1 MLVNITDLTI
11 EELHQ
16 QIKSKQLSPVELTQA
31 LLQQIKN
38 TDSRLNA
45 FITVYEEEALAAA
58 KVAESEIVAGNIKS
72 KFHGIPIALKDN
84 IFHQNHLT
92 TMGSEIHRNFIPTYN
107 ATVVD
112 KLVNA
117 GAILLGKLNLHE
129 YALSIT
135 SSSIHFG
142 PVKNPWNL
150 DKIPGGSSGGSAAA
164 IAVGSTPVSVGTDTA
179 GSIRIPAA
187 ACGIVGLKPTRGLVS
202 AYGVYPLSW
211 TQDHVGPMAKNVK
224 DTAALLEIIA
234 GHDEKDAVSID
245 AETTDYTSHL
255 DGDVSSL
262 TIGVEEDYFFKDID
276 SPIEKATRNVIQ
288 SLVEKG
294 AKVKEVKIPALKDM
308 DWAGFTFSVSEASVV
323 HYDSIIE
330 RPEDI
335 GEDIRGFLQ
344 MGASPASE
352 LYANALKVREQLIK
366 EFTEVFNEVD
376 VIISPTLPVFPNNIG
391 EVQTL
396 LNGEKVDLLPNFI
409 RLTGPANITGLPAL
423 SVPSGVHE
431 GLPMGIQIIGNALD
445 EKTVLNVGYA
455 IEQLNL
461 MEGRKPKI

>member
-1 MLVNITDLTI
+1 MVNITDLSI

-16 QIKSKQLSPVELTQA
+16 QIITKQLSPVELTKS
-31 LLQQIKN
+31 LLQKIKS
-38 TDSRLNA
+38 TDSQLNA
-45 FITVYEEEALAAA
+45 YISVYEEEALEAA
-58 KVAESEIVAGNIKS
+58 KVAESEIEAGTIKS

-84 IFHQNHLT
+84 IFHENHLT
-92 TMGSEIHRNFIPTYN
+92 TMASEIHKNFVPSYS
-107 ATVVD
+107 ATVVE
-112 KLVNA
+112 KLVEA
-117 GAILLGKLNLHE
+117 GAILLGKLNMHE

-135 SSSIHFG
+135 GSSLHFG

-150 DKIPGGSSGGSAAA
+150 EKISGGSSSGSAVA

-187 ACGIVGLKPTRGLVS
+187 ACGITGLKPTRGLVS

-211 TQDHVGPMAKNVK
+211 TQDHVGPMAKTVK

-234 GHDEKDAVSID
+234 GHDENDPVSVE
-245 AETTDYTSHL
+245 AQTTDYTSQIN
-255 DGDVSSL
+255 GDVSEL

-276 SPIEKATRNVIQ
+276 SPIEKATRDVIQ
-288 SLVEKG
+288 ALKEKG
-294 AKVKEVKIPALKDM
+294 ATVKEVKIPALKDM

-323 HYDSIIE
+323 HYDTIIE

-335 GEDIRGFLQ
+335 GEDIRGFLL

-352 LYANALKVREQLIK
+352 VYKNAQKVREQLIK
-366 EFTEVFNEVD
+366 EFTSAFDEVD

-391 EVQTL
+391 EVQAM

-431 GLPMGIQIIGNALD
+431 GLPMGVQIIGDALD
-445 EKTVLNVGYA
+445 EQTVLNAGYA
-455 IEQLNL
+455 IEQLGL
-461 MEGRKPKI
+461 MDGQKPQI